1 MIMKRQ
7 LAENL
12 SRAEIQDLGLKW
24 SISSL
29 LTGFHFVQRKTLP
42 LSVSSQLKTPRENGL
57 GKIASPLSS
66 LPSMPATDH
75 SLCIGTKVS
84 TSF

>member
-42 LSVSSQLKTPRENGL
+42 P
-57 GKIASPLSS
+57 SS
-66 LPSMPATDH
+66 LKSAENPQGKWFGENSQP
-75 SLCIGTKVS
+75 LVIS
-84 TSF
+84 TMHACHRSFLVHRNQS